1 MLTREQAERYKRHL
15 LLKEI
20 GGQGQ
25 QRLLSSSVL
34 VVGAGGIGCPLLS
47 YLAAAGIGRI
57 AICDGDRVA
66 LSNLQR
72 QTLFTTEDIGRS
84 KAEAAAE
91 RLGPLNPDVSFRVHD
106 TFLTAQNAGALL
118 SGHDLVIEGLD
129 RYAPRYVLNE
139 ACLEA
144 ATPLLSA
151 AVGRFSGQVAR
162 FAPGRGDAPCYACY
176 VPEAPEDEAA
186 CEAEGV
192 LGATTGVIGALAA
205 GEVVRILCGEAMD
218 GSLLLFDGLVG
229 KMRRATIRRDPGCAV
244 CGDRA

>member
-1 MLTREQAERYKRHL
+1 MLTLDQAERYKRHL

-25 QRLLSSSVL
+25 QRLLTSSVL
-34 VVGAGGIGCPLLS
+34 VIGAGGIGCPLLS

-72 QTLFTTEDIGRS
+72 QTLFTTADIGSS
-84 KAEAAAE
+84 KAKAAAR
-91 RLGPLNPDVSFRVHD
+91 RLGPLNPDVNWSVHD
-106 TFLTAQNAGALL
+106 EFLTGENARALL
-118 SGHDLVIEGLD
+118 TGHDLVIEGLD
-129 RYAPRYVLNE
+129 RYAPRYILNE
-139 ACLEA
+139 ACLA
-144 ATPLLSA
+144 AGIPLLSA

-162 FAPGRGDAPCYACY
+162 FAPGGGEAPCYACY

-205 GEVVRILCGEAMD
+205 GEAGRVLCGEAMD
-218 GSLLLFDGLVG
+218 GSLLLFDGLAG
-229 KMRRATIRRDPGCAV
+229 TMRRAKIRRDPACAV
-244 CGDRA
+244 CGETR